1 MDQGYYPCFCS
12 NDGSGFVSAAQSRLL
27 SLTMCFELIYY
38 VMQRNKLAK
47 DAVDSAYSGPQA
59 LSLG

>member
-38 VMQRNKLAK
+38 VM
-47 DAVDSAYSGPQA
+47 
-59 LSLG
+59 